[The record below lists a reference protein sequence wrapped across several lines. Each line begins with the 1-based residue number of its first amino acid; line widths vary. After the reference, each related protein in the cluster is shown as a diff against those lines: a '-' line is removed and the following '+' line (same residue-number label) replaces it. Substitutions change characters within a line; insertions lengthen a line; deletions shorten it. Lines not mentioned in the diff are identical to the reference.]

1 MQAGDFGNL
10 MLRHRSRF
18 WYGRTTQSETA
29 ERPAVSTGDAGF
41 TVVEVIAALAILSL
55 SLTVLFSTMS
65 DGIHRQQRAKTLTE
79 ASALAQS
86 LLARVGTELPLTP
99 GAAKG
104 DSANGFRWEIQVT
117 PYGNADDAQE
127 WPVAAYKVG
136 VMVFA
141 PSRSERPA
149 ANLTT
154 IRLAP
159 KGGTR

>member
-1 MQAGDFGNL
+1 VKTVPRGLSRLWRSPIAG
-10 MLRHRSRF
+10 SK
-18 WYGRTTQSETA
+18 TSEF
-29 ERPAVSTGDAGF
+29 PAASAGDAGF
-41 TVVEVIAALAILSL
+41 TIVEVVAALAILSL
-55 SLTVLFSTMS
+55 SLTLLFSTMS

-104 DSANGFRWEIQVT
+104 DFANGFRWQIQVT
-117 PYGNADDAQE
+117 PFGNASDAQE
-127 WPVAAYKVG
+127 WPVAAYKVA

-141 PSRSERPA
+141 PSRSEQTA
-149 ANLTT
+149 ASLTT

-159 KGGTR
+159 KGGVK